1 MTLIRSV
8 SGIRGLV
15 GEDLNPMRVA
25 KFASIFG
32 DFVESGKVIG
42 GMDTRRSGGPFSE
55 IFLSTLNYKGL
66 ETTFTGIVPT
76 PTVLFLVRNM
86 KYDGGFIIT
95 ASHNPPE
102 YNGIKLVS
110 RQGRFLN
117 HADYRMF
124 MKLEEKP
131 LKLKGIFKSNSY
143 DSTLYRKHIEAV
155 LKLPFVNKPKIKKRK
170 LKVVFDGG
178 CGAGSIVIAELLEGL
193 GVKLYTIN
201 TNTDGKFRR
210 PLEPIP
216 ANLKMLEKEVR
227 RVKADIG
234 LATDGDGDRIAI
246 VTPGRGCISEEYTL
260 ALSGLY
266 ALTKYNKK
274 LIVINQSTSMMLE
287 LLGEKLGFKVVRTPV
302 GEANVVDGILL
313 SKAVIGGEGNGGVIL
328 PSVNLTRD
336 ALVACAL
343 LISMLA
349 ESKMDIDEIID
360 DFPKTYMEKRKYDV
374 SSASVLE
381 RTEEHFKPFHLEKTD
396 GLRVKFSD
404 GFLHVRKSGT
414 EPIIRIIC
422 EFKTKERTE
431 EIIKQMEGIL

>member
-8 SGIRGLV
+8 SGIRGIV
-15 GEDLNPMRVA
+15 GEDLNPMRIA

-32 DFVESGKVIG
+32 DFVEKGRIVG
-42 GMDTRRSGGPFSE
+42 GMDTRKSGRAFSQ

-66 ETTFTGIVPT
+66 ETVFTGIVPT
-76 PTVLFLVRNM
+76 PTVLFLVKNF

-110 RQGRFLN
+110 KEGRFLN
-117 HADYRMF
+117 HADYRNF
-124 MKLEEKP
+124 MRIEETP
-131 LKLKGIFKSNSY
+131 LKFKDDFKSNKN
-143 DSTLYRKHIEAV
+143 DFNLYKKHIEAV
-155 LKLPFVNKPKIKKRK
+155 LKLPFISRTRIKNRK

-178 CGAGSIVIAELLEGL
+178 CGAGSIVISELLEAL
-193 GVKLYTIN
+193 GIKLHTIN
-201 TNTDGKFRR
+201 TNTDGKFNR

-216 ANLKMLEKEVR
+216 ANLKILEKEVK

-246 VTPGRGCISEEYTL
+246 VTPERGCISEEYTL

-266 ALTKYNKK
+266 ALKKYNKK

-287 LLGEKLGFKVVRTPV
+287 MLGEKLGFKVLRTSV
-302 GEANVVDGILL
+302 GEANVVDGIVAN
-313 SKAVIGGEGNGGVIL
+313 KAVIGGEGNGGVIL
-328 PSVNLTRD
+328 PSINLTRD
-336 ALVACAL
+336 ALVASAL
-343 LISMLA
+343 LVMMLT
-349 ESKMDIDEIID
+349 ESKLSIDEIISTY
-360 DFPKTYMEKRKYDV
+360 PKTFMEKKKYDV
-374 SSASVLE
+374 SSPSVFE
-381 RTEEHFKPFHLEKTD
+381 RTEDYFKGYELEKSD
-396 GLRVKFSD
+396 GLRIKFPD

-422 EFKTKERTE
+422 EFKLRERVLETMK
-431 EIIKQMEGIL
+431 IMEGIL